1 MIPSYVTFQGPVAIK
16 VAKKAIDNGMQV
28 YIQAACDL
36 RTRLMNP
43 K

>member
-1 MIPSYVTFQGPVAIK
+1 MCYIWHSMILSCVTFQGPVAIK

-28 YIQAACDL
+28 CIVLD
-36 RTRLMNP
+36 P